1 VQPGSEE
8 VPGDVVLGIGSA
20 SCFHVPQPVLHVHPN
35 GVQVQAAP
43 AVEADHLPLRR
54 GRGEVGPYLVA
65 ERAVLPSAADEG
77 DRSQDPGPFLHAG
90 VVVAVDAGQDL
101 VWVVKLDLHNVGF
114 DDEKLYII
122 V

>member
-1 VQPGSEE
+1 
-8 VPGDVVLGIGSA
+8 
-20 SCFHVPQPVLHVHPN
+20 
-35 GVQVQAAP
+35 
-43 AVEADHLPLRR
+43 
-54 GRGEVGPYLVA
+54 
-65 ERAVLPSAADEG
+65 
-77 DRSQDPGPFLHAG
+77 LHAG